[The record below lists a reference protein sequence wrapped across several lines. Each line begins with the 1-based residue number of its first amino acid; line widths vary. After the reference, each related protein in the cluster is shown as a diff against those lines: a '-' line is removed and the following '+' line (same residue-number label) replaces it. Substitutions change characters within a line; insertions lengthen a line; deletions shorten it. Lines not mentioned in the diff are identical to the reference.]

1 MLRPSIL
8 ALTLLVITAMGPV
21 HASTQTITFSKSVSF
36 DGITASVSGML
47 TIDTTAKTVVGTI
60 TLTVVN
66 TTSGQTIFSK
76 TININAILPSS
87 DAVRLVVGALTL
99 AVSCSVDASTS
110 SSVCMMSGNPDINR
124 NGSVDIIDAA
134 VLGFSYGSTVGG
146 LRFNPAADLNA
157 NGKVDIFD
165 AAILG
170 ADYGLQVLQ

>member
-1 MLRPSIL
+1 
-8 ALTLLVITAMGPV
+8 
-21 HASTQTITFSKSVSF
+21 
-36 DGITASVSGML
+36 
-47 TIDTTAKTVVGTI
+47 
-60 TLTVVN
+60 
-66 TTSGQTIFSK
+66 
-76 TININAILPSS
+76 
-87 DAVRLVVGALTL
+87 
-99 AVSCSVDASTS
+99 
-110 SSVCMMSGNPDINR
+110 MMSANPDINR